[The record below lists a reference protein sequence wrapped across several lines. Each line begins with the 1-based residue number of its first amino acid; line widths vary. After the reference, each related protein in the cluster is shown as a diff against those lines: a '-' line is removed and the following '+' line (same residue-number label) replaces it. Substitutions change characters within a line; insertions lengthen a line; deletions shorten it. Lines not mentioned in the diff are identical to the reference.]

1 MSLYTELTD
10 AELIAAMRD
19 GDEHAFRE
27 IYVRNSKLLIIYAH
41 KKLKDIDEAKD
52 VVQEVFANLWAN
64 RGACAVESN
73 LSGYLYRC
81 VLNKVLNIFR
91 HKDISQW
98 HVEGVQQLLDQGLP
112 DTDYQVRE
120 KDIARVI
127 EREIQA
133 LPPRMKEVFD
143 LRRKEYLTN
152 KQIAE
157 RLDISEHTV
166 ATQIK
171 KTLKI
176 LRGRLGRELYS
187 IFFLL

>member
-1 MSLYTELTD
+1 MSHYTELND
-10 AELIAAMRD
+10 AELIELMRG

-52 VVQEVFANLWAN
+52 VVQEIFANLWAN
-64 RGACAVESN
+64 RDACAVESN

-91 HKDISQW
+91 HKDITQW
-98 HVEGVQQLLDQGLP
+98 HVEGIQQLLDQGLP

-120 KDIARVI
+120 KDIARII
-127 EREIQA
+127 EKEIQA

-176 LRGRLGRELYS
+176 LRGRLGRQLYS
-187 IFFLL
+187 MFFFL

>member
-1 MSLYTELTD
+1 MSQYTELTD
-10 AELIAAMRD
+10 AELIAAMRE

-64 RGACAVESN
+64 RDACAIESN

-98 HVEGVQQLLDQGLP
+98 HIEGLQQLLDQGLP
-112 DTDYQVRE
+112 DADYQVRE
-120 KDIARVI
+120 KDIARII